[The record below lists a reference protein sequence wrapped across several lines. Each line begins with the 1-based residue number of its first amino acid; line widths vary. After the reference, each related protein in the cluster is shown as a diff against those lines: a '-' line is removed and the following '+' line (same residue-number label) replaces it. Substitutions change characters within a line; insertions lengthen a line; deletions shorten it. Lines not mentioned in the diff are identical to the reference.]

1 MTGSAALFALAAAG
15 VALALQISSGLYDEH
30 ALVLV
35 SLATMAALIA
45 AFWRRRQAALEDP
58 MTAQAILGAGSAVG
72 LACHLFTN
80 PTFYADARAFQG
92 GFRWLALIALVLL
105 CAYLCPHLRASLIR
119 ARFLLLL
126 ACFALMG
133 IAVIRASPK
142 PRIDVWVFQQATA
155 DALLRGRN
163 PYSISFPDI
172 YRAQPGVVYAPQLL
186 QDGRVTA
193 FPYTPLTVIT
203 EVPAFAAFGD
213 VRYALLA
220 LMVGAAWLLARAT
233 PGITGEL
240 AACLV
245 LFQPRTL
252 FVLEQTWSEPLVL
265 FCFALAVYAIS
276 RAAHRALTGAALGLL
291 AASKQYS
298 PFLLVP
304 LAFAMQQRRGL
315 WVAAVVL
322 AAVLGPFFVGDPA
335 GFWRGV
341 VEFQFLQP
349 FRPDS
354 LSLTA
359 LAVRLVGP
367 AVLPV
372 AVAGL
377 ILGAGV
383 IAFCMRRSPG
393 LPLACA
399 AVAAAWAAV
408 LIWNK
413 QSFCNYWWL
422 CSGLLGTAAAGP
434 ATRESA

>member
-30 ALVLV
+30 ALALV

-45 AFWRRRQAALEDP
+45 AFWRRRQAAPEDP
-58 MTAQAILGAGSAVG
+58 GTTQAILGAGSAVG

-92 GFRWLALIALVLL
+92 GFRWFALIALVLL
-105 CAYLCPHLRASLIR
+105 SAYLCPHLRASLNR

-126 ACFALMG
+126 TCFALMG
-133 IAVIRASPK
+133 IAVIRASPR

-155 DALLRGRN
+155 DALLHGRN

-186 QDGRVTA
+186 RDGRVTA

-220 LMVGAAWLLARAT
+220 LMVGAAWLLARAA

-315 WVAAVVL
+315 WVAVAVL

-383 IAFCMRRSPG
+383 IGFCMRRHVG

-399 AVAAAWAAV
+399 AAAAAWAAV

-422 CSGLLGTAAAGP
+422 CSGLLGTAATAP

>member
-1 MTGSAALFALAAAG
+1 
-15 VALALQISSGLYDEH
+15 
-30 ALVLV
+30 
-35 SLATMAALIA
+35 
-45 AFWRRRQAALEDP
+45 
-58 MTAQAILGAGSAVG
+58 
-72 LACHLFTN
+72 
-80 PTFYADARAFQG
+80 
-92 GFRWLALIALVLL
+92 
-105 CAYLCPHLRASLIR
+105 
-119 ARFLLLL
+119 
-126 ACFALMG
+126 
-133 IAVIRASPK
+133 
-142 PRIDVWVFQQATA
+142 
-155 DALLRGRN
+155 
-163 PYSISFPDI
+163 
-172 YRAQPGVVYAPQLL
+172 
-186 QDGRVTA
+186 
-193 FPYTPLTVIT
+193 
-203 EVPAFAAFGD
+203 
-213 VRYALLA
+213 
-220 LMVGAAWLLARAT
+220 MVGAAWLLARAA

-422 CSGLLGTAAAGP
+422 CSGLLGTAAAAP

>member
-1 MTGSAALFALAAAG
+1 MTGPAALFALAAAG
-15 VALALQISSGLYDEH
+15 VALALQISSGLYEEH
-30 ALVLV
+30 ALSLV

-45 AFWRRRQAALEDP
+45 AFWQRRQAPPEDP
-58 MTAQAILGAGSAVG
+58 GTAQAILGAASAVG

-92 GFRWLALIALVLL
+92 GFRWFALIALVLL

-133 IAVIRASPK
+133 IALIRASPR
-142 PRIDVWVFQQATA
+142 PRIDVWVFQQVTA
-155 DALLRGRN
+155 DALLHGRN

-186 QDGRVTA
+186 QEGRVTA
-193 FPYTPLTVIT
+193 FPYTPLTVLT
-203 EVPAFAAFGD
+203 GVPAFAAFGD

-220 LMVGAAWLLARAT
+220 LMVGAAWLLGRAAA
-233 PGITGEL
+233 GITGEL

-245 LFQPRTL
+245 LFQPRAL

-315 WVAAVVL
+315 WIAAAVL

-359 LAVRLVGP
+359 LAVRMVGP

-377 ILGAGV
+377 ILGACV

-399 AVAAAWAAV
+399 TAAAAWAVV

-422 CSGLLGTAAAGP
+422 CSGLLGTAAAAP

>member
-1 MTGSAALFALAAAG
+1 
-15 VALALQISSGLYDEH
+15 
-30 ALVLV
+30 
-35 SLATMAALIA
+35 
-45 AFWRRRQAALEDP
+45 
-58 MTAQAILGAGSAVG
+58 
-72 LACHLFTN
+72 
-80 PTFYADARAFQG
+80 
-92 GFRWLALIALVLL
+92 
-105 CAYLCPHLRASLIR
+105 
-119 ARFLLLL
+119 
-126 ACFALMG
+126 MG
-133 IAVIRASPK
+133 IAVIRASPR

-155 DALLRGRN
+155 EALLHGRN

-193 FPYTPLTVIT
+193 FPYPPLTVIT
-203 EVPAFAAFGD
+203 GAPAFAAFGD

-220 LMVGAAWLLARAT
+220 LMVGAAWLLARAA
-233 PGITGEL
+233 PGSTGEL
-240 AACLV
+240 AASLV

-291 AASKQYS
+291 AVSKQYS

-304 LAFAMQQRRGL
+304 LVFAMQQRRGL
-315 WVAAVVL
+315 WVAAAVL
-322 AAVLGPFFVGDPA
+322 AAVLGPFFIGDPA

-377 ILGAGV
+377 VLGAGV
-383 IAFCMRRSPG
+383 IAFCMRRNPG

-399 AVAAAWAAV
+399 AAAAAWAAV

-422 CSGLLGTAAAGP
+422 CSGLLGTAAAAP
-434 ATRESA
+434 ATRESDDRGKARLRGDAGVQRGEDHQPDGRGDRPDDRRRFDRRRRQVAG